1 MSVPDPSYNG
11 LIYVIAGTGGYNSEQ
26 GASTVTM
33 IPTNQIN
40 QFDVTNS
47 VQVKFSRSTFNA
59 KLGDFDL
66 SVNTFVNDTIS
77 ISASEFIAGITDASY
92 VISVGRL
99 KTMYNDFMM
108 YVDEYFSYAN
118 GFSTV
123 FNISSTTSL
132 NSGVFNADAFIT
144 LINGQAL
151 NPSTGEYIY
160 DLSGTINI
168 STINNILKY
177 VIYSNTFGN
186 RGNIEDGDP
195 DLIFRNYGFVEGDI
209 IYIPSGI
216 TITLTLNINAN
227 SIELTYL
234 GDAKVDELKLKYDY
248 VDGSFSRNTTTTI
261 DKITQV
267 IRVPLLLK
275 ITEL

>member
-186 RGNIEDGDP
+186 REDGDP

>member
-1 MSVPDPSYNG
+1 
-11 LIYVIAGTGGYNSEQ
+11 
-26 GASTVTM
+26 M

-59 KLGDFDL
+59 KLGEFDL
-66 SVNTFVNDTIS
+66 SVNAFMNDTIP
-77 ISASEFIAGITDASY
+77 ITASEFIAGVTDASY

-123 FNISSTTSL
+123 FNKSSATSL
-132 NSGVFNADAFIT
+132 NSGVFNADAFIH

-151 NPSTGEYIY
+151 DSSGGYIY
-160 DLSGTINI
+160 DLSGTISI
-168 STINNILKY
+168 SSINNILKY
-177 VIYSNTFGN
+177 VIYSNTFNN
-186 RGNIEDGDP
+186 REDGDP

-216 TITLTLNINAN
+216 TITLTLNIFAN
-227 SIELTYL
+227 NIELTYL

-267 IRVPLLLK
+267 IKAPLLLK